1 MAFLCCESHLVI
13 FIKDV
18 CVAQQWLTSDSGIGK
33 ENFDFRGGKMSGQS
47 AKKSI
52 NWHTGWLGEK
62 DANGDLVGDWA
73 HYVDKEQ
80 FRCRYC
86 DVERKYTN
94 GGRASLIAHS
104 ESGKHRKI
112 ADGKKGRVTGQPRL
126 GVGFKITFLFWCFID
141 LRTWL

>member
-1 MAFLCCESHLVI
+1 
-13 FIKDV
+13 
-18 CVAQQWLTSDSGIGK
+18 
-33 ENFDFRGGKMSGQS
+33 MSGQS

-104 ESGKHRKI
+104 ESEKHRKI
-112 ADGKKGRVTGQPRL
+112 AVGEKGIKEGRRRGEGKIGDKRKGEGGNSQKRSRRGQH
-126 GVGFKITFLFWCFID
+126 
-141 LRTWL
+141 

>member
-1 MAFLCCESHLVI
+1 MRCSTV
-13 FIKDV
+13 
-18 CVAQQWLTSDSGIGK
+18 TDSGIGK
-33 ENFDFRGGKMSGQS
+33 ENFDLRGVKMSGQS

-80 FRCRYC
+80 FRCWYC
-86 DVERKYTN
+86 NVERKYTN

-141 LRTWL
+141 LFRTWL

>member
-1 MAFLCCESHLVI
+1 MDFLCCDIYSRCKRCSTV
-13 FIKDV
+13 
-18 CVAQQWLTSDSGIGK
+18 TDSGIGK

-73 HYVDKEQ
+73 RYVDKEQ

-112 ADGKKGRVTGQPRL
+112 ADGKRKGDCRL
-126 GVGFKITFLFWCFID
+126 AS
-141 LRTWL
+141 

>member
-1 MAFLCCESHLVI
+1 
-13 FIKDV
+13 
-18 CVAQQWLTSDSGIGK
+18 
-33 ENFDFRGGKMSGQS
+33 MSGQS

-80 FRCRYC
+80 FRCWYC
-86 DVERKYTN
+86 NVERKYTN
-94 GGRASLIAHS
+94 GGRASLIEHS

-112 ADGKKGRVTGQPRL
+112 ADGKRKGDWQGCRIV
-126 GVGFKITFLFWCFID
+126 
-141 LRTWL
+141 

>member
-1 MAFLCCESHLVI
+1 M
-13 FIKDV
+13 
-18 CVAQQWLTSDSGIGK
+18 

-80 FRCRYC
+80 FRCWYC
-86 DVERKYTN
+86 NVERKFSN
-94 GGRASLIAHS
+94 GGRTSFSQYCLITS
-104 ESGKHRKI
+104 SG
-112 ADGKKGRVTGQPRL
+112 TGTSQ
-126 GVGFKITFLFWCFID
+126 GVRMVRG
-141 LRTWL
+141 

>member
-1 MAFLCCESHLVI
+1 M
-13 FIKDV
+13 
-18 CVAQQWLTSDSGIGK
+18 TDSGIGK
-33 ENFDFRGGKMSGQS
+33 ENFDFRGCLSGKMSGQS
-47 AKKSI
+47 GKKSI

-80 FRCRYC
+80 FRCWYC

-126 GVGFKITFLFWCFID
+126 GVGFMTFIFWLFH
-141 LRTWL
+141 